1 MSLLATKINYTLELD
16 LLLRIL
22 LSVLLGFSIGFER
35 KMRFKEAGIRTHTIV
50 CVGAALMMVVSM
62 YAFGE
67 NADKARVAA
76 QIVSGVG
83 FRGAGMIVF
92 KRHEVHG
99 LTTAAGVWA
108 TAGVGMACGGGMW
121 ILAIGSTAILIIAQC
136 LFHLNF
142 RLFKSK
148 RYYSIKIEFEQ
159 ITDENK
165 KIKEIF
171 GTDRFNELVIKRDG
185 DKVIYSATLNTDK
198 EFSSTSLNAVIA
210 ENPFVLSIERC
221 DNEIK

>member
-1 MSLLATKINYTLELD
+1 MLNNSSCVP
-16 LLLRIL
+16 R
-22 LSVLLGFSIGFER
+22 SVILGFSIGFER

-67 NADKARVAA
+67 GADKARVAA

-83 FRGAGMIVF
+83 FLGAGMIVY

-108 TAGVGMACGGGMW
+108 TAGVGMACGGGLW
-121 ILAIGSTAILIIAQC
+121 VLAVGATVILIVVQC
-136 LFHLNF
+136 LFHLNI

-159 ITDENK
+159 ITDENRR
-165 KIKEIF
+165 IKAIF
-171 GTDRFNELVIKRDG
+171 GTDRFNELVIKREG
-185 DKVIYSATLNTDK
+185 DRVIYSATLNTDK
-198 EFSSTSLNAVIA
+198 EFSSTTLNAVIA

-221 DNEIK
+221 DNDIR